1 MSPKRIK
8 LAQEVL
14 NIEANEL
21 LKASDKISNEFSD
34 AVECILRCEGRVI
47 LSGIGKS
54 GHIAGKIAST
64 LSSTG
69 TPSFFMHPGEASHG
83 DLGMIT
89 RKILLSFFQILGR
102 ARNSYFLSHLL
113 KG

>member
-1 MSPKRIK
+1 MSPKIIK
-8 LAQEVL
+8 LAQDVL
-14 NIEANEL
+14 NIEANEI

-64 LSSTG
+64 LSLS
-69 TPSFFMHPGEASHG
+69 SF
-83 DLGMIT
+83 
-89 RKILLSFFQILGR
+89 KWFFIFFSVIKTKLCCVM
-102 ARNSYFLSHLL
+102 
-113 KG
+113 

>member
-8 LAQEVL
+8 LAQDVL
-14 NIEANEL
+14 KVEANEI

-34 AVECILRCEGRVI
+34 AVERILCCKGRVI

-69 TPSFFMHPGEASHG
+69 TPSF
-83 DLGMIT
+83 
-89 RKILLSFFQILGR
+89 LSLI
-102 ARNSYFLSHLL
+102 HI
-113 KG
+113 

>member
-1 MSPKRIK
+1 MSPKIIK
-8 LAQEVL
+8 LAQDVL
-14 NIEANEL
+14 NIEANEI

-64 LSSTG
+64 L
-69 TPSFFMHPGEASHG
+69 
-83 DLGMIT
+83 
-89 RKILLSFFQILGR
+89 
-102 ARNSYFLSHLL
+102 
-113 KG
+113 